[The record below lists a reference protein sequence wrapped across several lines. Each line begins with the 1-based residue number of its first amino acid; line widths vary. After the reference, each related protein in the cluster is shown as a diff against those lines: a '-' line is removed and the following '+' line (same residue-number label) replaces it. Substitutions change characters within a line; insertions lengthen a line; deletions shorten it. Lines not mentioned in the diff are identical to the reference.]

1 MSKQSERSNQITA
14 ANSDTRHREQVNG
27 MAASSVA
34 EAMEDRP
41 VPHSRLTSLAR
52 RG

>member
-1 MSKQSERSNQITA
+1 
-14 ANSDTRHREQVNG
+14 

-41 VPHSRLTSLAR
+41 VPLRGGRHPSRVPELWTLGR
-52 RG
+52 ITHHQI